1 MAEKPKLHYF
11 NARGRMESTRWL
23 LAAAGVEF
31 EEKFIKSAEDLDK
44 LRNDGYLMFQ
54 QVPMVEIDGMKLVQT
69 RAILNYIASKYNL
82 YGKDIKERALIDMY
96 IEGIAD
102 LGEMI
107 LLLPVCPPEEKDA
120 KLALIKEKIKNR
132 YFPAFEK
139 VLKSHGQD
147 YLVGNKLSR
156 ADIHLVELLYYVE
169 ELDSSLISSFPL
181 LKVTH
186 FTAQR
191 GSPTSPILGSCIWAL
206 RLTKFCPSLL
216 QAFSAPRSPK

>member
-1 MAEKPKLHYF
+1 AEKPKLHYF
-11 NARGRMESTRWL
+11 NARGKMESTRWL

-181 LKVTH
+181 LKALKTRISNLPTVKK
-186 FTAQR
+186 FLQP
-191 GSPTSPILGSCIWAL
+191 GSPRKPPMDE
-206 RLTKFCPSLL
+206 KSLEE
-216 QAFSAPRSPK
+216 ARKIFRF